1 MLEDVGECCKLL
13 EDVEG
18 CWKMLEDVEGF
29 WKMLGALFVIVV
41 LCWLLK

>member
-1 MLEDVGECCKLL
+1 MLEDVG
-13 EDVEG
+13 G

-29 WKMLGALFVIVV
+29 WKMLGALFVLVM